1 MKEKLYFELVDYE
14 GQIMN
19 RQNSQNI
26 KISAI
31 EPNSSVKGTDF
42 GRIKKGV
49 AEFDNLI
56 FISEDGRKNI
66 KYE

>member
-1 MKEKLYFELVDYE
+1 MK
-14 GQIMN
+14 
-19 RQNSQNI
+19 RQNSQII

-42 GRIKKGV
+42 GRIKNGV
-49 AEFDNLI
+49 AEFNNLI
-56 FISEDGRKNI
+56 FISGDGRKNI